1 MANKW
6 KKHLPSDVRSFR
18 RPKESKRPSKAILIL
33 TEGVV
38 TEPVYFETL
47 KAKLALQT
55 LEVEVKPQGKGDPR
69 RLAESA
75 LEERADRRK
84 AAKQNRLSYAQAP
97 DFDEMWIVFDSDVP
111 LEHHRYHDGVA
122 FAVAKGVKCAQ
133 STPCIE
139 YWLLLH
145 KTTTTAIMPKCKDV
159 IPRLSDALETRY
171 DKDGKESAKLI
182 PPLLEHLSEAMRRAA
197 QVRQGH
203 RDAGTGEPANP
214 STDVDLLVRSLQDNA
229 APANG

>member
-1 MANKW
+1 MAHKW
-6 KKHLPSDVRSFR
+6 KKHLPSDLRSFR

-38 TEPVYFETL
+38 TEPVYFGTL

-55 LEVEVKPQGKGDPR
+55 LEVEVSPQGKGDPR

-75 LEERADRRK
+75 LEERAARRK
-84 AAKQNRLSYAQAP
+84 AAKQNKLSYAQAP

-111 LEHHRYHDGVA
+111 LEHDRYHDGVA
-122 FAVAKGVKCAQ
+122 FAKAKGVKCAQ

-145 KTTTTAIMPKCKDV
+145 KTLTTAIMPKCKDV
-159 IPRLSDALETRY
+159 IPRLSDAIGAKY

-182 PPLLEHLSEAMRRAA
+182 PPLLEHLPEAMKKAA
-197 QVRQGH
+197 RVRQGH
-203 RDAGTGEPANP
+203 RDSGAPAPANP
-214 STDVDLLVRSLQDNA
+214 STDVDMLVKTIQENA
-229 APANG
+229 APASQ

>member
-18 RPKESKRPSKAILIL
+18 RQKGSKPPSKAILIL

-69 RLAESA
+69 RLAEAA
-75 LEERADRRK
+75 LEERTERRK

-97 DFDEMWIVFDSDVP
+97 DFDEIWIVFDSDVP

-122 FAVAKGVKCAQ
+122 FAEARGVKCAQ
-133 STPCIE
+133 STPCFE
-139 YWLLLH
+139 FWLLLH
-145 KTTTTAIMPKCKDV
+145 VTTSTATMTKCKDV
-159 IPRLSDALETRY
+159 IPRLIGALGTKY
-171 DKDGKESAKLI
+171 DKDGKQSAKLI
-182 PPLLEHLSEAMRRAA
+182 PPLLEHLPAAITRAE

-203 RDAGTGEPANP
+203 RNAGTLEPANP
-214 STDVDLLVRSLQDNA
+214 STDVDLLVKSLQDNA

>member
-1 MANKW
+1 MAHKW
-6 KKHLPSDVRSFR
+6 KKYLPSDLRSFR

-55 LEVEVKPQGKGDPR
+55 LEVEVSPQGKGDPR

-75 LEERADRRK
+75 LEERAARRK
-84 AAKQNRLSYAQAP
+84 AAKQNKLSYAQAP

-111 LEHHRYHDGVA
+111 LEHDRYHDGVA
-122 FAVAKGVKCAQ
+122 FAEAKGVKCAQ
-133 STPCIE
+133 STPCVE

-145 KTTTTAIMPKCKDV
+145 KTLTTAIMPKCKDV
-159 IPRLSDALETRY
+159 IPRLSDAIGAKY

-182 PPLLEHLSEAMRRAA
+182 PPLLEHLPVAMKRAK
-197 QVRQGH
+197 QVRLGH
-203 RDAGTGEPANP
+203 CDAGTPDPANP
-214 STDVDLLVRSLQDNA
+214 STDVDLLVKAIQDNA
-229 APANG
+229 APASK